1 MKYDFTYNDITIPYE
16 IIRKNVKNINIRIKP
31 NCEMIV
37 SCNKDVDNKSIEF
50 LMVKRAKWIINTIN
64 EYKHKNIVFSNVNYA
79 LVDGEEFLLLGKI
92 LRIKNCIAEQFKV
105 NFDNNYLYIY
115 KNDNKIITKFDKWH
129 KEYIIKTYNRIFDNV
144 YKKFKKYEIVKPT
157 IKVVK
162 MKTRWGTCDIEK
174 KIITLNKELI
184 KVDEFLIEFVLTHEM
199 IHFLFKN
206 HDKNFWDFLTML
218 MPDWKK
224 REDILYSI
232 FIK

>member
-31 NCEMIV
+31 TGEMVV
-37 SCNKDVDNKSIEF
+37 SCCKDVSNKEIEL
-50 LMVKRAKWIINTIN
+50 LMTKRAKWIINTIN
-64 EYKHKNIVFSNVNYA
+64 EYKQKTIIFSNLNYK
-79 LVDGEEFLLLGKI
+79 LVDGEEFLLLGKV
-92 LRIKNCIAEQFKV
+92 LRIKNCISEQFKV
-105 NFDNNYLYIY
+105 SFDNNYLYIY
-115 KNDNKIITKFDKWH
+115 RDNDRINSKFDNWYKNYTL
-129 KEYIIKTYNRIFDNV
+129 EIYNSALDSI
-144 YKKFKKYEIVKPT
+144 YKKFKKYEIIKPT

-199 IHFLFKN
+199 IHFLYKN
-206 HDKNFWDFLTML
+206 HDKNFWNFLTML
-218 MPDWKK
+218 MPDWKE
-224 REDILYSI
+224 REKILYSI

>member
-31 NCEMIV
+31 NCEVIV
-37 SCNKDVDNKSIEF
+37 SCNKDVDNKSIE
-50 LMVKRAKWIINTIN
+50 LLIIKRAKWIINTIN
-64 EYKHKNIVFSNVNYA
+64 EYKHKNIVFSNVNYK
-79 LVDGEEFLLLGKI
+79 LVDGEEFLLLGKV
-92 LRIKNCIAEQFKV
+92 LRIKNCVAEQFKV

-115 KNDNKIITKFDKWH
+115 QNNNKIINKFDKWH
-129 KEYIIKTYNRIFDNV
+129 KEY
-144 YKKFKKYEIVKPT
+144 
-157 IKVVK
+157 
-162 MKTRWGTCDIEK
+162 IEK

-199 IHFLFKN
+199 IHFLYKK
-206 HDKNFWDFLTML
+206 HDKNFWNFITML
-218 MPDWKK
+218 MPDWKE